1 METNENK
8 DRVCD
13 ECGAIHKNGI
23 DRHGR
28 CFYCGGDLVAWIA
41 ADHERT
47 AVTPK
52 GIEIYE
58 KKINPRRQA

>member
-1 METNENK
+1 MDENK

-13 ECGAIHKNGI
+13 ECGAIHKDGI
-23 DRHGR
+23 SRHGR
-28 CFYCGGDLVAWIA
+28 CYYCGGDLVAWNS
-41 ADHERT
+41 DDYERT

-58 KKINPRRQA
+58 LKKRES